1 MSRLSAILLLA
12 TSVVYASVAPTHESH
27 TENKPLRNKWY
38 HEDDHPLHA
47 LFKRGPVGDGIT
59 YDAVGTPQWSAGF
72 PPINADTTS
81 LPQAWVDALNAA
93 VKAGKIPDIPVSTST
108 NGLDPVYPPGFD
120 PMSAAVCSS
129 TAKCVTPGDVW
140 DAPQGVV
147 ALSFDDGPQP
157 ASDSLYQFLA
167 KNLEHA
173 THFFIGTNIL
183 LYPDQFRTAFETNQD
198 DIAVH
203 TWTHPFM
210 TTKTNLEAVA
220 ELGWTIELIHNST
233 GGRIPRFWRP
243 PYGDSDMRIRAIAK
257 EVFGLTTVIW
267 NQDTDDWTLSEPNP
281 LTTPEK
287 IQQQMT
293 QWLTGPK
300 SPGLVILEHELSDLS
315 VKTFMDAYPMMVSNG
330 WTRLSLA
337 QLDGGPVYQNAW
349 NSTSQVTPA
358 KIGDLAVKPPARAS
372 SIAKPSATTAQK
384 SPSPSPSSGR
394 PASPDT
400 PHGNQKSGAT
410 HFSVA
415 SLALTGIAAAIVAA
429 AAGTIMA

>member
-12 TSVVYASVAPTHESH
+12 TSAVYASVAPTSVFPTHESH
-27 TENKPLRNKWY
+27 TENKTSRNKWY

-47 LFKRGPVGDGIT
+47 LFKRGPVGDSIT
-59 YDAVGTPQWSAGF
+59 YPVIGTPSWSAGF
-72 PPINADTTS
+72 PQLNADTAS

-93 VKAGKIPDIPVSTST
+93 VTAGKVPDVPQSTSI
-108 NGLDPVYPPGFD
+108 NGTDPVYPTGSD

-129 TAKCVTPGDVW
+129 TYKCVTPGDVW
-140 DAPQGVV
+140 NALPGVV
-147 ALSFDDGPQP
+147 ALSFDDGPQL
-157 ASDSLYQFLA
+157 ASDQLYQFLA
-167 KNLEHA
+167 NHSEHA

-183 LYPDQFRTAFETNQD
+183 LYPDQFKTAFETNQD

-203 TWTHPFM
+203 TWTHPYM
-210 TTKTNLEAVA
+210 TTKTNLEVLA

-233 GGRIPRFWRP
+233 GGRIPKYWRP

-267 NQDTDDWTLSEPNP
+267 NQDTDDWSLSEPNP

-315 VKTFMDAYPMMVSNG
+315 VKSFMDAYPMMVSNG
-330 WTRLSLA
+330 WTRTSLA
-337 QLDGGPVYQNAW
+337 QLDGGAVYQNAW
-349 NSTSQVTPA
+349 NSTSQVNQA
-358 KIGDLAVKPPARAS
+358 KVGDLAVKPPARAS
-372 SIAKPSATTAQK
+372 TSAKPSATSARK
-384 SPSPSPSSGR
+384 
-394 PASPDT
+394 
-400 PHGNQKSGAT
+400 
-410 HFSVA
+410 
-415 SLALTGIAAAIVAA
+415 
-429 AAGTIMA
+429 